1 MIRDAV
7 ADIPFYSVLLDDK
20 ACYRLPNGARGDI
33 TVSTQLVRIATD
45 APALPI
51 PAAAI
56 AVLQRTPNA
65 AFAAEEF
72 FKASISNEHTRRAYG
87 RIVGRFLSW
96 CDKHK
101 IELRN
106 ITPGLAGEY
115 IGQLEGSEPT
125 KNQALAALRKFFDA
139 LVQRH
144 AVALNP
150 FASVRGVKYS
160 VTEGKTAELGIEQ
173 ARKLFKSIDTGNVTG
188 LRDRAVLGVLAYT
201 GARVGA
207 VARLRLSDYRNL
219 GEHWTLRFKEKGGKD
234 REIPVRHDL
243 AGWLNQYIEAAGLP
257 EDSNRKTPL
266 FHAADGKRKVLTSS
280 PYRPHSM
287 RQMMKRRL
295 EDAGLP
301 DLFSP
306 HSFRVTVVTDLLN
319 QNVPLEDVQYLAG
332 HSSPT
337 TTRVYD
343 RRRRKV
349 TRNIVE
355 RISI

>member
-1 MIRDAV
+1 M
-7 ADIPFYSVLLDDK
+7 ADRAESRELV
-20 ACYRLPNGARGDI
+20 
-33 TVSTQLVRIATD
+33 TV
-45 APALPI
+45 APASVPTALPL
-51 PAAAI
+51 PAAAVI
-56 AVLQRTPNA
+56 VLRQTPNA

-87 RIVGRFLSW
+87 RIAGCFLTW
-96 CDKHK
+96 CDDRNL
-101 IELRN
+101 ELRQ

-115 IGQLEGSEPT
+115 IGQLAGSAPT
-125 KNQALAALRKFFDA
+125 RNQALAALRHFFDA

-150 FASVRGVKYS
+150 FASVRGIKYS
-160 VTEGKTAELGIEQ
+160 VTEGKTAELAIEQ
-173 ARKLFKSIDTGNVTG
+173 ARKLFKSIDTGHMVG

-207 VARLRLSDYRNL
+207 VAKLRLADYRNL
-219 GEHWTLRFKEKGGKD
+219 GDHRVLRFREKGGKD

-243 AGWLNQYIEAAGLP
+243 AGWLNEYIAAAGIA
-257 EDSNRKTPL
+257 EDDGKMPL
-266 FHAADGKRKVLTSS
+266 FRGAAGKRKRLTASA
-280 PYRPHSM
+280 YTAHSM

-295 EDAGLP
+295 DDASLP
-301 DLFSP
+301 HLFSP

>member
-1 MIRDAV
+1 MTGRA
-7 ADIPFYSVLLDDK
+7 
-20 ACYRLPNGARGDI
+20 
-33 TVSTQLVRIATD
+33 STQLARIPAIG
-45 APALPI
+45 AALPM
-51 PAAAI
+51 PAVAI
-56 AVLQRTPNA
+56 AILQRTPNA
-65 AFAAEEF
+65 AFAADEF

-87 RIVGRFLSW
+87 RIVGRFLTW
-96 CDKHK
+96 CGARKL
-101 IELRN
+101 ELHN

-115 IGQLEGSEPT
+115 VGQVEGSAPT

-150 FASVRGVKYS
+150 FASVSGVKYS

-173 ARKLFKSIDTGNVTG
+173 ARKLFHSIDAGHVVG

-207 VARLRLSDYRNL
+207 VAKLRLSDYRNL
-219 GEHWTLRFKEKGGKD
+219 GEHRALRFKEKGGRD
-234 REIPVRHDL
+234 REIPVRLDL
-243 AGWLNQYIEAAGLP
+243 AAWLNEYIEAAGVA
-257 EDSNRKTPL
+257 EDSKSKAPL
-266 FHAADGKRKVLTSS
+266 FRAADGKRKALTLS
-280 PYRPHSM
+280 PYRSHSM

>member
-1 MIRDAV
+1 MNGELILAKDALAELPAVIR
-7 ADIPFYSVLLDDK
+7 
-20 ACYRLPNGARGDI
+20 NGGGNAR
-33 TVSTQLVRIATD
+33 
-45 APALPI
+45 
-51 PAAAI
+51 
-56 AVLQRTPNA
+56 
-65 AFAAEEF
+65 FAYDEF
-72 FKASISNEHTRRAYG
+72 FKATINNAHTRRAYG
-87 RIVGRFLSW
+87 RIVDRFLAW
-96 CDKHK
+96 CESRGLALH
-101 IELRN
+101 N

-115 IGQLEGSEPT
+115 MASLEGSAPT
-125 KNQALAALRKFFDA
+125 KNQALAALRHFFDA
-139 LVQRH
+139 LVTRH
-144 AVALNP
+144 AVPLNS
-150 FASVRGVKYS
+150 FASVRGVKHS
-160 VTEGKTAELGIEQ
+160 VSEGKTAEISIEQ
-173 ARKLFKSIDTGNVTG
+173 ARKLFRTIDVSTPVG

-207 VARLRLSDYRNL
+207 VAKLRLSDYRNM
-219 GEHWTLRFKEKGGKD
+219 GEQRTLRFREKGGKD

-243 AGWLNQYIEAAGLP
+243 EGWINEYIAASGIANDP
-257 EDSNRKTPL
+257 RAAPL
-266 FHAADGKRKVLTSS
+266 FRAADKTRALVKDDYGA
-280 PYRPHSM
+280 HSI

-295 EDAGLP
+295 KDAGLP

-337 TTRVYD
+337 TTRIYD

>member
-1 MIRDAV
+1 LPGRCN
-7 ADIPFYSVLLDDK
+7 K
-20 ACYRLPNGARGDI
+20 RRLELGN
-33 TVSTQLVRIATD
+33 
-45 APALPI
+45 
-51 PAAAI
+51 
-56 AVLQRTPNA
+56 
-65 AFAAEEF
+65 
-72 FKASISNEHTRRAYG
+72 IS
-87 RIVGRFLSW
+87 
-96 CDKHK
+96 
-101 IELRN
+101 
-106 ITPGLAGEY
+106 PGLAGEY
-115 IGQLEGSEPT
+115 ISEIEGSAPT

-144 AVALNP
+144 AVALNA
-150 FASVRGVKYS
+150 FASVSGIKHS
-160 VTEGKTAELGIEQ
+160 VTEGRTAELSIEQ
-173 ARKLFKSIDTGNVTG
+173 AHKLLHSIKTGHVVG

-207 VARLRLSDYRNL
+207 VAKLRLSDYRNT
-219 GEHWTLRFKEKGGKD
+219 GEQRALRFREKGGKD

-243 AGWLNQYIEAAGLP
+243 AAWLGEYMHAAGIA
-257 EDSNRKTPL
+257 EDSKSKAPL
-266 FHAADGKRKVLTSS
+266 FRAADGKRKVLTHA
-280 PYRPHSM
+280 PYGPHLM

-295 EDAGLP
+295 QDAGLS

>member
-1 MIRDAV
+1 MSGRAESTEL
-7 ADIPFYSVLLDDK
+7 AKIPP
-20 ACYRLPNGARGDI
+20 AGAPTLP
-33 TVSTQLVRIATD
+33 L
-45 APALPI
+45 
-51 PAAAI
+51 PAAA
-56 AVLQRTPNA
+56 AALLRQTPNA
-65 AFAAEEF
+65 AFAADEF
-72 FKASISNEHTRRAYG
+72 FKATLSNEHTRRAYA
-87 RIVGRFLSW
+87 RVAGRFFSW
-96 CDKHK
+96 CAQRGF
-101 IELRN
+101 ELRQ

-115 IGQLEGSEPT
+115 IGRLHGSAPT
-125 KNQALAALRKFFDA
+125 RNQARAALRHLFDA

-160 VTEGKTAELGIEQ
+160 VSEGKTAELAIEQ
-173 ARKLFKSIDTGNVTG
+173 ARRLFRSIDAGHVVG

-201 GARVGA
+201 GARIGA
-207 VARLRLSDYRNL
+207 VAKLRLADYRNL
-219 GEHWTLRFKEKGGKD
+219 GEHRVLRFREKGGKE

-243 AGWLNQYIEAAGLP
+243 ALWLDEYLAAAGVAA
-257 EDSNRKTPL
+257 ETRGPL
-266 FHAADGKRKVLTSS
+266 FRAAEGKRKVLTASA
-280 PYRPHSM
+280 YRAHSM

-295 EDAGLP
+295 ADAGLP
-301 DLFSP
+301 ELFSP

-332 HSSPT
+332 HASPT

-349 TRNIVE
+349 TRNLVE